1 MSLDLEIRGAVILS
15 SHNGYVPFVGSVGIE
30 AGRISA
36 VSGNSLGAAGSR
48 VIEAGGKILMPGLV
62 NGHCHGD
69 MTFARG
75 LGDGMTLAEQIE
87 AFESTDWFYS
97 LIDDDIRYMS
107 RQLAY
112 CEALLSGTT
121 FMLENMYWSLG
132 ARSVKAMAE
141 TGIRGA
147 LAEDVRKDFA
157 SPDIMY
163 DVEELMTFKSE
174 CEKNG
179 IIPVLGGL
187 SEEDFEPGRVK
198 RVGGIV
204 GRLGCRYTLHLAET
218 EWRTELV
225 EKRAQTTSVR
235 FLRDMGM
242 LGPHVIASHVVHPT
256 GDEIMILRDRD
267 VKVVNTPL
275 CEMKIA
281 DGIAPVPEMVGAS
294 ITVGLGTDGAM
305 WNNSNDIF
313 REMKAMS
320 LLHTVNSGIRAVK
333 TSAVLDMATINGAR
347 VFGMHDEIGSV
358 EEGKMADLILV
369 DATAPHM
376 RPLRVGRHENVASSI
391 VFNATGR
398 DVKDVFVGGRRLV
411 KDGHMADFPLDKLM
425 ADLEEATAGFAEQL
439 GDLKSFE

>member
-30 AGRISA
+30 DDRIAA
-36 VSGNSLGAAGSR
+36 VSGNSLGAVGSR
-48 VIEAGGKILMPGLV
+48 VIDAGGKILMPGLI

-75 LGDGMTLAEQIE
+75 LGDGMTLAEQIS
-87 AFESTDWFYS
+87 AFEPTDWFHS
-97 LIDDDIRYMS
+97 LINDDIRYMS
-107 RQLAY
+107 RQLTY

-121 FMLENMYWSLG
+121 FILENMYWPLG
-132 ARSVKAMAE
+132 LRSIKAMAE

-157 SPDIMY
+157 VPDIMC
-163 DVEELMTFKSE
+163 DTEELRTFKSE
-174 CEKNG
+174 CEKSG
-179 IIPVLGGL
+179 IIPVIGGL
-187 SEEDFEPGRVK
+187 SEEDFEPGRLK
-198 RVGGIV
+198 RVAGIV
-204 GRLGCRYTLHLAET
+204 RRLGCRYTLHLAET
-218 EWRTELV
+218 RWRMELV
-225 EKRAQTTSVR
+225 EERAKTTSVR

-242 LGPHVIASHVVHPT
+242 LGPDVIASHVVHPAKE
-256 GDEIMILRDRD
+256 EIIILKDQD
-267 VKVVNTPL
+267 VKVVNTPM

-281 DGIAPVPEMVGAS
+281 DGIAPIPEMIGAG

-313 REMKAMS
+313 REMKALL

-333 TSAVLDMATINGAR
+333 TSDVLDMATIRGAR
-347 VFGMHDEIGSV
+347 VFGMHDKIGSV

-376 RPLRVGRHENVASSI
+376 RPLRVAKHENVASSI
-391 VFNATGR
+391 AFNATGR
-398 DVKDVFVGGRRLV
+398 DVTDVFVGGRRLV
-411 KDGHMADFPLDKLM
+411 YDGRMTDFPLNKLA
-425 ADLEEATAGFAEQL
+425 ADLEDAASEFAEQL
-439 GDLKSFE
+439 GELKRFE

>member
-15 SHNGYVPFVGSVGIE
+15 AHNRYVPFVGSVGIE
-30 AGRISA
+30 DDRIAA
-36 VSGNSLGAAGSR
+36 VRENSLGAAGSR
-48 VIEAGGKILMPGLV
+48 VIEAGGRILMPGLI

-75 LGDGMTLAEQIE
+75 LGDGMTLAEQIS
-87 AFESTDWFYS
+87 AFESTGWFYS

-157 SPDIMY
+157 SPDIMF
-163 DVEELMTFKSE
+163 DFEELMAFKSE
-174 CEKNG
+174 CEKSG
-179 IIPVLGGL
+179 IIPVIGGL
-187 SEEDFEPGRVK
+187 SEEDFESGRVE
-198 RVGGIV
+198 RVGDIV
-204 GRLGCRYTLHLAET
+204 RRLGCRYTLHLAET
-218 EWRTELV
+218 RWRMELV
-225 EKRAQTTSVR
+225 EERARTTSVR
-235 FLRDMGM
+235 FLRDMGI
-242 LGPHVIASHVVHPT
+242 LGPHVIASHVVHPDE
-256 GDEIMILRDRD
+256 GEIMILKDRD

-281 DGIAPVPEMVGAS
+281 DGIAPVPEMIGAG

-313 REMKAMS
+313 REMKAVS

-333 TSAVLDMATINGAR
+333 TPDVLDMATINGAR
-347 VFGMHDEIGSV
+347 VFGMQDEIGSV

-369 DATAPHM
+369 DAAAPHM
-376 RPLRVGRHENVASSI
+376 RPLRVTRHENVASSI
-391 VFNATGR
+391 VFSATGR
-398 DVKDVFVGGRRLV
+398 DVTDVFVGGRRLV
-411 KDGHMADFPLDKLM
+411 KDRRMVDFPLDKLM
-425 ADLEEATAGFAEQL
+425 ADLEDAASGFAERL
-439 GDLKSFE
+439 GDLKCFE